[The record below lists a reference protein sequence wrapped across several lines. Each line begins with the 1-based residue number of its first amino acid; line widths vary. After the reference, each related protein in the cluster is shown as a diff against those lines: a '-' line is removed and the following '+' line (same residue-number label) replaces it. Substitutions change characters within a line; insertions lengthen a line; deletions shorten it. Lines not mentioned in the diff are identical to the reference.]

1 MHTTNYFNTL
11 ILASTDCA
19 AKAGTVPPKPG
30 TIAAL
35 QYERV
40 SVAPYKITSDDLL
53 LAVEAH
59 RKGVKATKLPKFRE
73 EFLSVPHACLRAS
86 PLVKTYGWGIH
97 HDAEGRVALVGRQSR
112 EYEELARNPDVKKV
126 PGMRSRR
133 A

>member
-59 RKGVKATKLPKFRE
+59 RKGVKAAKLPKFRE
-73 EFLSVPHACLRAS
+73 EFLAVPHAGLRAS

-97 HDAEGRVALVGRQSR
+97 HDAEGKVALVGRQTR
-112 EYEELARNPDVKKV
+112 EYKDLAGNPDVKKV

>member
-1 MHTTNYFNTL
+1 MYTTNYFNTL

-59 RKGVKATKLPKFRE
+59 RKGVKAAKLPKFRE
-73 EFLSVPHACLRAS
+73 EFLAVPHACLRAS

-97 HDAEGRVALVGRQSR
+97 HDAEGKVALVGRQTR
-112 EYEELARNPDVKKV
+112 EYKDLAGNPDVKKV

>member
-19 AKAGTVPPKPG
+19 AKGGTIPPKPG

-35 QYERV
+35 QYEMM

-53 LAVEAH
+53 LAVEAQ
-59 RKGVKATKLPKFRE
+59 REGIKAAKLPKFRE
-73 EFLSVPHACLRAS
+73 EFFAEPHACLRCS

-97 HDAEGRVALVGRQSR
+97 HDAKGKVALVGRQTS
-112 EYEELARNPDVKKV
+112 EYKKLAENPDVKKV

>member
-59 RKGVKATKLPKFRE
+59 RKGVKAAKLPKFRE

-97 HDAEGRVALVGRQSR
+97 HDAEGRVARSAGR
-112 EYEELARNPDVKKV
+112 AVNTRNWPEIPMSK
-126 PGMRSRR
+126 RSP

>member
-1 MHTTNYFNTL
+1 MYTTNYFNTL

-19 AKAGTVPPKPG
+19 AKAGTVPAKPG

-35 QYERV
+35 QYEMV

-59 RKGVKATKLPKFRE
+59 CKDVTAARLPKFRE

-112 EYEELARNPDVKKV
+112 EYEELVANPDVKKV

>member
-1 MHTTNYFNTL
+1 MYTTNYFNTL
-11 ILASTDCA
+11 ILTSTDCA
-19 AKAGTVPPKPG
+19 AKAGMVPAKPG

-35 QYERV
+35 QYEMV

-59 RKGVKATKLPKFRE
+59 RKGVKAAKLPKFRE